1 MTASDLPPAAS
12 PGLFVTGT
20 DTGCGKTRIAA
31 GIISRLRSRELR
43 VAGMKPVASGCERR
57 DGDLRNADAEALI
70 AAADLDLPYAAVNP
84 FAFEPPIAPHLAAEE
99 ADRTIDLDA
108 ILEAYRT
115 LRGASDLVVVE
126 GVGGWAVPLGGELML
141 ADLARALALPV
152 VLVVGLRL
160 GCLNHAQLAARAIQE
175 DGLKLAGWIGNAVDP
190 DFERPGANLA
200 ALRERLKPVPCLG
213 VVDFHDDPTPERIA
227 AHLRPDKLMDAA
239 GYRPVEAGSADD
251 R

>member
-1 MTASDLPPAAS
+1 MTTALTS

-31 GIISRLRSRELR
+31 GIIARLRSRHMK
-43 VAGMKPVASGCERR
+43 VAGMKPVASGCERH
-57 DGDLRNADAEALI
+57 GGALRNADAEALI
-70 AAADLDLPYAAVNP
+70 DAAHLELPYGAVNP

-99 ADRTIDLDA
+99 AGRPIELDT
-108 ILEAYRT
+108 ILEAYRR
-115 LRGASDLVVVE
+115 LDDAADVVVVE

-160 GCLNHAQLAARAIQE
+160 GCLNHAQLAARAIRE
-175 DGLKLAGWIGNAVDP
+175 DGLTLAGWIGNSVDP

-200 ALRERLKPVPCLG
+200 ALRARLKPVPCLG
-213 VVDFHDDPTPERIA
+213 VVDFHEDPTPERIA
-227 AHLRPDKLMDAA
+227 AHLRPDKLMAAA
-239 GYRPVEAGSADD
+239 GYRPPETTADAGAGQI
-251 R
+251 